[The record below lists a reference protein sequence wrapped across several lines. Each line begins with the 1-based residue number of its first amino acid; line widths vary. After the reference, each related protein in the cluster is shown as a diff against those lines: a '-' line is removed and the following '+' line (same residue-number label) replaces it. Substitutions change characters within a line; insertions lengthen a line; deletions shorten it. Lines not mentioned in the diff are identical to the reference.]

1 MVCGVT
7 EEPGMQGIQP
17 RLFNEYLNPFKNSKA
32 RSLFI
37 IFNEFKNK
45 EDQLSTKDFLSI
57 LSDKEVKMSN
67 KKFHY
72 CMSRLES
79 AQLIRKLDRTHPL
92 IVDDKDWYTS
102 NRWQLLLAGKH
113 IYRQILKPASM
124 GSLDLIEV
132 DPKAILKAHEGI
144 DDTQVRS
151 LLQGFIHIYKLIEL
165 LTTLHSLRIG
175 KVSTYLLYRF
185 TMIPAKE
192 IDMTLR
198 EYSNPA
204 QLDLHFVEREER
216 MGLVARILKIF
227 KSKSWTKRRKILYS
241 LTPKGGRYV
250 ETIGT
255 QFKGPLQRQVSG
267 LKVLSAMFVVF
278 FLVGFGL
285 ISISSLAQSTLVE
298 KISLSIVFSAA
309 LTGFFAFF
317 GVIMLTFVNFLP
329 ICFFRFLRWLKRRF
343 RGTKNRL
350 DFP

>member
-1 MVCGVT
+1 MT
-7 EEPGMQGIQP
+7 EELGMQGIQP
-17 RLFNEYLNPFKNSKA
+17 KLFNEYLNPFKNCKA
-32 RSLFI
+32 RSVFI
-37 IFNEFKNK
+37 IFNEFKNR
-45 EDQLSTKDFLSI
+45 EDQLSTKDFLSF
-57 LSDKEVKMSN
+57 LRDKEVKISK

-72 CMSRLES
+72 CMSRLED
-79 AQLIRKLDRTHPL
+79 AQLIRKLDRTRPL
-92 IVDDKDWYTS
+92 IVNDKNWYTS
-102 NRWQLLLAGKH
+102 NRWQLLPAGKH

-132 DPKAILKAHEGI
+132 DPKATLKAHEGI

-216 MGLVARILKIF
+216 IGLVARMLKIV
-227 KSKSWTKRRKILYS
+227 KSKSWTERKKVLYS

-255 QFKGPLQRQVSG
+255 QFKGPLQRQASG
-267 LKVLSAMFVVF
+267 LKTLGAMFVIF

-285 ISISSLAQSTLVE
+285 ICLSPLTQSTLVE
-298 KISLSIVFSAA
+298 KISLSTFFSAA

-329 ICFFRFLRWLKRRF
+329 IYFFRFLRWLKKRL
-343 RGTKNRL
+343 RGTKSSR